1 VAPGDGCDEHCQ
13 AEYDCGNGTVESIE
27 QCDPPGGDHDCTEA
41 EFAADATKCACDAQ
55 CKRVVCNDHKVQKP
69 FEECD
74 PPDGVRCGADCKRLD
89 QGPCETCIADHPD
102 LAEVNDYFCT
112 DADCITLKQCIIDSG
127 CFYPLGAYACYCGP
141 NITECHDNPKFV
153 PVGPCKDL
161 IGAAV
166 GPPGL
171 ENAVVLERSTLTDNA
186 SGKAFAVVSNAVDGC
201 FEECFPNA
209 SQ

>member
-1 VAPGDGCDEHCQ
+1 M
-13 AEYDCGNGTVESIE
+13 
-27 QCDPPGGDHDCTEA
+27 
-41 EFAADATKCACDAQ
+41 
-55 CKRVVCNDHKVQKP
+55 
-69 FEECD
+69 
-74 PPDGVRCGADCKRLD
+74 
-89 QGPCETCIADHPD
+89 
-102 LAEVNDYFCT
+102 NDYFCT